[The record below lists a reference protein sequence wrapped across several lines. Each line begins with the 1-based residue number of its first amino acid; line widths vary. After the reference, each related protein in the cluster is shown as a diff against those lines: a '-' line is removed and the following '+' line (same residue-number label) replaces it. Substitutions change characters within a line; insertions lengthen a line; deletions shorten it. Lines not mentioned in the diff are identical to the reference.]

1 LTVMKL
7 LQIDSSAR
15 AAAMLKSRKNITALV
30 A

>member
-1 LTVMKL
+1 MKL

-15 AAAMLKSRKNITALV
+15 AAAMLKARENITALV